1 LALKKTGGFRLK
13 NLEFREGSFNFIRG
27 GIMIETIKIGTLRW
41 HHVMNPSDEN
51 LQYLQDNFHFHPLD
65 IEDCKSVVNQRP
77 KIDIYDDYYF
87 IILHFPYFD
96 RQNRFLKIR
105 EVKIFWSEEYVI
117 TIGKSHWIV
126 ESMFNEGKEQEAK
139 GEDFEIGTSDAL
151 LYAII
156 ERLMKA
162 TQKIIRKMGDDVDNV
177 NRYLFDKKAE
187 LTIEQISVIR
197 KNIIL
202 INTMFKPQLP
212 LFNKFESGQIEGYAH
227 NMEDYWGNI
236 LDYYKQLWDLTEDY
250 AELIEGLSQTFDSL
264 QANRTNEIMKILTLI
279 SSILLPLTFLTGL
292 YGMNVNLPLQDDPRS
307 FWIVIG
313 AMLGIAFFMIMFFK
327 RKKWM

>member
-1 LALKKTGGFRLK
+1 ML
-13 NLEFREGSFNFIRG
+13 
-27 GIMIETIKIGTLRW
+27 ETIKIGTLRW
-41 HHVMNPSDEN
+41 HHILDPSDEN
-51 LQYLQDNFHFHPLD
+51 LEYLQDNFHFHPLD

-77 KIDIYDDYYF
+77 KVDIYDDYYF
-87 IILHFPYFD
+87 LILHFPYFD
-96 RQNRFLKIR
+96 KQNRFLRIR
-105 EVKIFWSEEYVI
+105 EVKIFWAEDYII
-117 TIGKSHWIV
+117 TIGKSHWV
-126 ESMFNEGKEQEAK
+126 VGNMFQEGKKQEAS

-156 ERLMKA
+156 ERLMKD
-162 TQKIIRKMGDDVDNV
+162 TQKIIRKMGDDVDNI

-187 LTIEQISVIR
+187 LTIENISIIR
-197 KNIIL
+197 KNIIM

-212 LFNKFESGQIEGYAH
+212 LFNKFETGQIEGYAN

-236 LDYYKQLWDLTEDY
+236 LDYYKRLWDLTEDY

-264 QANRTNEIMKILTLI
+264 QANRTNEIIKILTLI

-292 YGMNVNLPLQDDPRS
+292 YGMNVNLPLKDDPRS
-307 FWIVIG
+307 FWIIVG
-313 AMLGIAFFMIMFFK
+313 AMFGIAFFMIMFFK